1 MTGDPPRPPATPPR
15 PPTREASRP
24 QHAAVTTAATR
35 AAGRFAGR
43 QVALAVTGS
52 IAAYK
57 AAIVARLL
65 VKEGATVQVLMTR
78 AAREFVGPATFA
90 GITGR
95 PPITDLFAVDRGG
108 ESHVQVAQE
117 SRLVIVAPATADTL
131 ARLAAGRADDPVTAA
146 VLCATC
152 PVLIAPAMHPGMW
165 ANAAT
170 RRNVETLSS
179 DGRVELVGPQPGE
192 VASGDQGLG
201 RLAEPEEIVARAA
214 RHLVAA
220 DLAGRH
226 LVVTAGPTLE
236 DLDPVR
242 YISNRSS
249 GKMGFAL
256 AERAS
261 TRGARVTLISGPV
274 SLKTPP
280 GVARVDVRSAIAM
293 RGALWQ
299 ALGPDLGNAD
309 ALVMVAAV
317 ADYRPAEA
325 RSSKIRRQNQGLT
338 LELVSNPD
346 LLAEVGQARRT
357 RRPLLIGFALETDS
371 DERVLAAARQKLEEK
386 RVDLVVANHAGDALE
401 RDDNRASLVTA
412 THQEPLREISKVAL
426 AERILDWIAQCFQVE
441 G

>member
-15 PPTREASRP
+15 PPTKEASRP
-24 QHAAVTTAATR
+24 QHAAVTAAPTR

-43 QVALAVTGS
+43 QVVLAVTGS
-52 IAAYK
+52 VAADK

-95 PPITDLFAVDRGG
+95 PPTTDLFALDRGG
-108 ESHVQVAQE
+108 ESHVQIARE
-117 SRLVIVAPATADTL
+117 SQLIIVAPATADTL
-131 ARLAAGRADDPVTAA
+131 ARLAAGRADDPVTAT
-146 VLCATC
+146 VLCADC
-152 PVLIAPAMHPGMW
+152 PVLLAPAMHPGMW

-170 RRNVETLSS
+170 QRNVETLSR
-179 DGRVELVGPQPGE
+179 DGRVEWVGPQLGE

-201 RLAEPEEIVARAA
+201 RLAEPEEIVTRAA

-226 LVVTAGPTLE
+226 VVVTAGPTLE

-249 GKMGFAL
+249 GKMGFAV
-256 AERAS
+256 AERAY

-274 SLKTPP
+274 PLRTPY

-299 ALGPDLGNAD
+299 ALGPDLGHAD

-317 ADYRPAEA
+317 ADYRPAEV
-325 RSSKIRRQNQGLT
+325 RSSKIRRQSQGLT

-346 LLAEVGQARRT
+346 LLAEIGQARRT

-371 DERVLAAARQKLEEK
+371 DERVIAAARQKLEEK

-412 THQEPLREISKVAL
+412 THQEPLREISKAAL
-426 AERILDWIAQCFQVE
+426 AERILDWMAQCFRVE